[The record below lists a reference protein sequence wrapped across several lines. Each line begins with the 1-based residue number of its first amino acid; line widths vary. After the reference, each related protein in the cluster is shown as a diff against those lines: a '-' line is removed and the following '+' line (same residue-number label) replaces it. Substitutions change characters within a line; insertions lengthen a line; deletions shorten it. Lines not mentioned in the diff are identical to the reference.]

1 MNNFIDFISSP
12 IRALYSV
19 SFYFEVLFK
28 KKGQG
33 ILFLLY
39 LAVLVSVPSTI
50 KLYTTINYHFEND
63 VMYVASQIPK
73 TYLDSFGTLRSLDKD
88 ETFKQIYTKDGVL
101 AVVFNIKDR
110 MYESQTE
117 PLIEF
122 NSKTFRLNYA
132 QGTVLRYVDALG
144 PKGSLNDLL
153 DPYTLKSIAD
163 MANAFAFLFYALASF
178 IMLGLNVVL
187 TAALSNFFFTIV
199 GKIKTSFGN
208 LLRLSCY
215 ANTICAVVMA
225 VQILFNVSFSYL
237 VMMLLPMIYM
247 ILFVKAFHNELV
259 NHGIEGFIEHHDL
272 KNAKVVSKKYDSNGN
287 LESSEDLLEKGSD
300 KLNNESDEKS
310 SDKDDNNK
318 NNKSGYFA
326 P

>member
-1 MNNFIDFISSP
+1 MAHISQ
-12 IRALYSV
+12 AGV
-19 SFYFEVLFK
+19 K
-28 KKGQG
+28 KIHEICEK
-33 ILFLLY
+33 LNLRYY
-39 LAVLVSVPSTI
+39 LA
-50 KLYTTINYHFEND
+50 Y
-63 VMYVASQIPK
+63 
-73 TYLDSFGTLRSLDKD
+73 GTLIGAIRH
-88 ETFKQIYTKDGVL
+88 
-101 AVVFNIKDR
+101 
-110 MYESQTE
+110 
-117 PLIEF
+117 
-122 NSKTFRLNYA
+122 
-132 QGTVLRYVDALG
+132 QG
-144 PKGSLNDLL
+144 
-153 DPYTLKSIAD
+153 
-163 MANAFAFLFYALASF
+163 
-178 IMLGLNVVL
+178 
-187 TAALSNFFFTIV
+187 
-199 GKIKTSFGN
+199 
-208 LLRLSCY
+208 
-215 ANTICAVVMA
+215 NTICAVVMA

>member
-1 MNNFIDFISSP
+1 MNNFINFISSP

-28 KKGQG
+28 KRGQG

-39 LAVLVSVPSTI
+39 LAILVSIPSTI
-50 KLYTTINYHFEND
+50 KLCSTISFHLENN
-63 VMYVASQIPK
+63 VIYVANQIPK
-73 TYLDSFGTLRSLDKD
+73 TYLDRTGTLRTFDKN
-88 ETFKQIYTKDGVL
+88 ESFKQIYTEDGVL
-101 AVVFNIKDR
+101 AVVFNIEDR
-110 MYESQTE
+110 MYESQIE
-117 PLIEF
+117 PIIEF

-132 QGTVLRYVDALG
+132 KGTVLRYVDALG

-153 DPYTLKSIAD
+153 EPYTLKSFAD
-163 MANAFAFLFYALASF
+163 MANAFAFLFYALAAF
-178 IMLGLNVVL
+178 VMLGLNVVL
-187 TAALSNFFFTIV
+187 TAALSNFLFTIV

-215 ANTICAVVMA
+215 ANTICAVVMTL
-225 VQILFNVSFSYL
+225 QILFNVTFSYL

-247 ILFVKAFHNELV
+247 ILFVKTFHNELV
-259 NHGIEGFIEHHDL
+259 NHGIEGFIKQHDL

-287 LESSEDLLEKGSD
+287 LESSEDLLENESD
-300 KLNNESDEKS
+300 KLNVSDDS

-318 NNKSGYFA
+318 NNKGGYFA